1 MASWIAVLYT
11 GDEDALHSVNAFSTL
26 VNASFL
32 LDFYTPFDLLL
43 KDVYLFFSRRE
54 NKLKLPHG
62 WICYLAPEIVR
73 KMSPGNNEDRL
84 PFSTA
89 ADVYAFG

>member
-1 MASWIAVLYT
+1 MEMQQL
-11 GDEDALHSVNAFSTL
+11 LLLLLF
-26 VNASFL
+26 FL
-32 LDFYTPFDLLL
+32 L
-43 KDVYLFFSRRE
+43 SRRE

>member
-1 MASWIAVLYT
+1 MLTFFISGSLQHKYRLEKV
-11 GDEDALHSVNAFSTL
+11 HFSSKFVTQSL
-26 VNASFL
+26 FFFFSFL
-32 LDFYTPFDLLL
+32 
-43 KDVYLFFSRRE
+43 RRE
-54 NKLKLPHG
+54 NKLRLPHG
-62 WICYLAPEIVR
+62 WICYLAPEIVQ